1 LKTNVVSNAAQHL
14 EEVRMRCQLTGREPG
29 FGNRVSHSQRKT
41 RRRWNP
47 NVQRKRYWVP
57 SLNRF
62 VTLTLSTKAIKTVD
76 KLGIEA
82 VVARLR
88 AQGVKV

>member
-1 LKTNVVSNAAQHL
+1 
-14 EEVRMRCQLTGREPG
+14 MRCQLTGREPG

-47 NVQRKRYWVP
+47 NVQAKRYFVP

-62 VTLTLSTKAIKTVD
+62 VTLTLSAKGIKTID
-76 KLGIEA
+76 KIGVEA
-82 VVARLR
+82 AVARLR
-88 AQGVKV
+88 RQGVKV

>member
-1 LKTNVVSNAAQHL
+1 
-14 EEVRMRCQLTGREPG
+14 MRCQLTGREPG

-62 VTLTLSTKAIKTVD
+62 VVLTLSTKGIKTVD
-76 KLGIEA
+76 KLGVEA

>member
-1 LKTNVVSNAAQHL
+1 V
-14 EEVRMRCQLTGREPG
+14 RCQLTGREPG

-47 NVQRKRYWVP
+47 NIQQKRYFVP
-57 SLNRF
+57 SLNRN
-62 VTLTLSTKAIKTVD
+62 VSLTLSAKGIKTVD

-82 VVARLR
+82 TVARLR

>member
-1 LKTNVVSNAAQHL
+1 
-14 EEVRMRCQLTGREPG
+14 MRCQLTGREPG

-76 KLGIEA
+76 RIGIEA
-82 VVARLR
+82 AVAKLR
-88 AQGVKV
+88 QLGEKV

>member
-1 LKTNVVSNAAQHL
+1 
-14 EEVRMRCQLTGREPG
+14 MRCQLTGREPG

-47 NVQRKRYWVP
+47 NIQQKRYWVP

-62 VTLTLSTKAIKTVD
+62 VTLTLSAKGIKTVD
-76 KLGIEA
+76 KLGVEA
-82 VVARLR
+82 TVARLR

>member
-1 LKTNVVSNAAQHL
+1 
-14 EEVRMRCQLTGREPG
+14 MRCQLTGREPG

-57 SLNRF
+57 SLNRN
-62 VTLTLSTKAIKTVD
+62 VVLTLSAKGIKTVD

>member
-1 LKTNVVSNAAQHL
+1 
-14 EEVRMRCQLTGREPG
+14 MRCQLTGREPG

-47 NVQRKRYWVP
+47 NIQQKRYWVP
-57 SLNRF
+57 SLNRN
-62 VTLTLSTKAIKTVD
+62 VSLTLSAKGIKTVD

-82 VVARLR
+82 TVARLR
-88 AQGVKV
+88 TQGVKV

>member
-1 LKTNVVSNAAQHL
+1 MSFQTLGG
-14 EEVRMRCQLTGREPG
+14 VRMRCQLTGREPG

-62 VTLTLSTKAIKTVD
+62 VTLTLSTKGIKTVD
-76 KLGIEA
+76 KLGVEA

-88 AQGVKV
+88 QQGVKV

>member
-1 LKTNVVSNAAQHL
+1 
-14 EEVRMRCQLTGREPG
+14 MRCQLTGREPG

-47 NVQRKRYWVP
+47 NIQQKRYFVP
-57 SLNRF
+57 SLNRN
-62 VTLTLSTKAIKTVD
+62 VTLTLSAKGIKTVD

-82 VVARLR
+82 TVARLR

>member
-1 LKTNVVSNAAQHL
+1 
-14 EEVRMRCQLTGREPG
+14 MRCQLTGREPG

-76 KLGIEA
+76 KRGIEA
-82 VVARLR
+82 VVAQLR

>member
-1 LKTNVVSNAAQHL
+1 
-14 EEVRMRCQLTGREPG
+14 MRCQLTGREPG

-62 VTLTLSTKAIKTVD
+62 VTLTLSTKGIKTVD
-76 KLGIEA
+76 KLGIES
-82 VVARLR
+82 VVAKLKQ
-88 AQGVKV
+88 QGVKV

>member
-1 LKTNVVSNAAQHL
+1 MSFQSGGAV
-14 EEVRMRCQLTGREPG
+14 RCQLTGREPG

-62 VTLTLSTKAIKTVD
+62 VVLTLSTKGIKTVD
-76 KLGIEA
+76 KLGVEA

>member
-1 LKTNVVSNAAQHL
+1 V
-14 EEVRMRCQLTGREPG
+14 RCQLTGREPG

-47 NVQRKRYWVP
+47 NIQQKRYWVP
-57 SLNRF
+57 SLNRN
-62 VTLTLSTKAIKTVD
+62 VSLTLSAKGIKTVD

-82 VVARLR
+82 TVARLR
-88 AQGVKV
+88 TQGVKV

>member
-1 LKTNVVSNAAQHL
+1 
-14 EEVRMRCQLTGREPG
+14 MRCQLTGREPG

-76 KLGIEA
+76 RRGIEA
-82 VVARLR
+82 VVAQLR

>member
-1 LKTNVVSNAAQHL
+1 V
-14 EEVRMRCQLTGREPG
+14 RCQLTGREPS

-57 SLNRF
+57 SLNRN
-62 VTLTLSTKAIKTVD
+62 VVLTLSTKAIKTVD

-82 VVARLR
+82 AVARLR